1 MILTTATIE
10 VSREKLSRTPLIK
23 LPIEISFNL
32 GRPDILA
39 TMKTKPSNS
48 IKYSDVDKY
57 RNDIWDLGGYR
68 LVYIY
73 QKDETLKRVQIIS
86 TKY

>member
-1 MILTTATIE
+1 
-10 VSREKLSRTPLIK
+10 
-23 LPIEISFNL
+23 
-32 GRPDILA
+32 
-39 TMKTKPSNS
+39 MKTKPSNS